1 MPVWRP
7 ARHEGMEKGEWS
19 RSPTHNQLALQRL
32 TQLSVTGAIL
42 LGGLRRLL
50 AQGPRARAGE
60 DVEGLQGGG
69 IARYPGKHACA
80 RGAAAAEGWGRGTSA
95 RARWEPAEYLEEVGG
110 EVESSE
116 VEERL
121 RPRATGR
128 GGCTG
133 ARARKRD
140 LRNSREIS
148 RVLYMYAGSPR
159 PFPGVIPSCAAAGS
173 NSSRL
178 IPSGFSPT

>member
-1 MPVWRP
+1 MSVWRP
-7 ARHEGMEKGEWS
+7 ALHEGMEKGETS
-19 RSPTHNQLALQRL
+19 RSPTHNQLALTQHL
-32 TQLSVTGAIL
+32 TQLNVTVAIL

-60 DVEGLQGGG
+60 DVEGLKGGNRTP
-69 IARYPGKHACA
+69 AHRQQRLR
-80 RGAAAAEGWGRGTSA
+80 RGGAGVQVRVLGGSPRSTWR
-95 RARWEPAEYLEEVGG
+95 RLGG
-110 EVESSE
+110 EGERSE

-121 RPRATGR
+121 RARATGR

-159 PFPGVIPSCAAAGS
+159 PFLGVIPSCAAAPS

>member
-1 MPVWRP
+1 MEACVARGDGERGNEPLSDSQPARPPAPNTAQRYRRHFAGWAAQTFGARP
-7 ARHEGMEKGEWS
+7 ARQSGRRRGRLEGG
-19 RSPTHNQLALQRL
+19 RS
-32 TQLSVTGAIL
+32 
-42 LGGLRRLL
+42 
-50 AQGPRARAGE
+50 
-60 DVEGLQGGG
+60 
-69 IARYPGKHACA
+69 HACA
-80 RGAAAAEGWGRGTSA
+80 QAAAAAEGWGRGTSA
-95 RARWEPAEYLEEVGG
+95 RARWEPAEHLEEVGG
-110 EVESSE
+110 EVEGSE

-121 RPRATGR
+121 RARATGR

-159 PFPGVIPSCAAAGS
+159 PFLGVIPSCAAALS

>member
-1 MPVWRP
+1 MEPLSDPQP
-7 ARHEGMEKGEWS
+7 AR
-19 RSPTHNQLALQRL
+19 RPILLALQYL
-32 TQLSVTGAIL
+32 TQLSAADAIL

-60 DVEGLQGGG
+60 DVEGLKEG
-69 IARYPGKHACA
+69 IAHYPRKHACA
-80 RGAAAAEGWGRGTSA
+80 PAAAAAEGWGRGTSA
-95 RARWEPAEYLEEVGG
+95 RARWEPAEYLEEVGV
-110 EVESSE
+110 EVERSE

-121 RPRATGR
+121 RARATGR
-128 GGCTG
+128 GGCIG

-148 RVLYMYAGSPR
+148 WVLYMYAGSPR